1 MLDIYSVIKRPLIT
15 ESAVDKHEKSN
26 TYVFEVH
33 PDANKIQIRKAV
45 EKLFDVKVV
54 SVNTAIVHGKM
65 RRTRRDYVQRPDWKK
80 AFVKLQ
86 EGNAIELF

>member
-1 MLDIYSVIKRPLIT
+1 MLDIYDVIKRPLIT
-15 ESAVDKHEKSN
+15 ESALDKHEKAN

-33 PDANKIQIRKAV
+33 TLANKVQIRKAV
-45 EKLFDVKVV
+45 EKLFEVKVV
-54 SVNTAIVHGKM
+54 SVNTALVHGKV
-65 RRTRRDYVQRPDWKK
+65 RRHRRDVARRPDWKK